1 MKKRQTKFGYSNVAV
16 EMYFEQMDQKVEAS
30 ENRRQHLDDLENDV
44 FEKILTSKRGKVF
57 MKLKRFEAEHL
68 RRAGYRVVV
77 SNGGY
82 LIES

>member
-1 MKKRQTKFGYSNVAV
+1 MKTRQTKFGYSNVAV

-57 MKLKRFEAEHL
+57 MKLQRFEAEHL
-68 RRAGYRVVV
+68 RRAGYMVRAA
-77 SNGGY
+77 NGGY
-82 LIES
+82 FVEA